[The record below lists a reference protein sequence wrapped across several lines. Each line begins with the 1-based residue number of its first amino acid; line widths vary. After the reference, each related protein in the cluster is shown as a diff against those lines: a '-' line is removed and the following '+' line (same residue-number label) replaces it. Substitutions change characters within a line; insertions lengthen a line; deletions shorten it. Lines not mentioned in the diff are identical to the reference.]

1 MVQPLR
7 WYGINRSRDFYGRY
21 ATLYIAGNPLDGISV
36 RYYFVSYPDQDY
48 FLVFDKAFYQSAAG
62 RFFVCG
68 INRKLI
74 TVKDQ

>member
-1 MVQPLR
+1 
-7 WYGINRSRDFYGRY
+7 
-21 ATLYIAGNPLDGISV
+21 V

-62 RFFVCG
+62 RFFVGG